1 MTTYKSKWSSPSN
14 IALIKYWGKYPV
26 QIPANPSV
34 SFTLSE
40 SFSTLSIMAGPS
52 DKKEIY
58 VDFYFENEINEKF
71 KSKIVKYLSTQVDR
85 FPWILDFHLIMHSVN
100 TFPHSSGIAS
110 SASSMSALN
119 LAMLSID
126 QQITGHVPLMD
137 DFLKE
142 ASDLSRLA
150 SGSASR
156 SVYPMLATWGEIDN
170 ITDSSNLFASPV
182 DKKNVAPIFHDYC
195 DSIIIVDAGEK
206 SVSSRAGHA
215 LMDTHPFR
223 LERYKRARLNLSRL
237 MKAMKEGDLEVF
249 IEVVEEEALML
260 HSMMMTSVPS
270 YILLKPDSLMLIEKI
285 KEFRNIQN
293 IPVCFTI
300 DAGPNIHLLYPK
312 EFKEFVQTWLTSEFS
327 SFKIIHDKVGDG
339 PKKIDEKA
347 DEKSE

>member
-1 MTTYKSKWSSPSN
+1 MNTYKSQWSSPSN

-26 QIPANPSV
+26 QIPANPSI

-40 SFSTLSIMAGPS
+40 SLSTLSIIAEPT
-52 DKKEIY
+52 DHKEIY

-71 KSKIVKYLSTQVDR
+71 KAKIVKFLSTQIDR

-100 TFPHSSGIAS
+100 TFPHSSRIAS

-119 LAMLSID
+119 LALLSID
-126 QQITGHVPLMD
+126 QQITGHVPPVE

-142 ASDLSRLA
+142 ASDLSRQA
-150 SGSASR
+150 SGSAAR

-170 ITDSSNLFASPV
+170 IIDSSNFFARPV
-182 DKKNVAPIFHDYC
+182 DKKNVAPIFYDFC

-215 LMDTHPFR
+215 LMDTHPFKE
-223 LERYKRARLNLSRL
+223 ERYKRARFNLARL
-237 MKAMKEGDLEVF
+237 MKAMSDGDLEMF

-285 KEFRNIQN
+285 KEFRNIKK

-300 DAGPNIHLLYPK
+300 DAGPNIHLLYPNEHK
-312 EFKEFVQTWLTSEFS
+312 ECVQSWLTSEFS
-327 SFKIIHDKVGDG
+327 RFKIIHDKVGDG
-339 PKKIDEKA
+339 PKEIAENN
-347 DEKSE
+347 